1 MSNRLLQRLFRKN
14 LQFLNALEI
23 SPDTPKRYGSSLVCL
38 HRKKIIPSIT
48 NCIPKYRASSG
59 QLATFCSSNSDRVAH
74 PREDFL
80 RLHPNDFAVF
90 LKDKGISRC
99 YFLWDTTT
107 GEIIASHPELQEFSD
122 WFSKDISS
130 GYRQHEAIFM
140 QLGLRTGCLMAVF
153 LSGTNRGQA
162 YGSTR
167 MRDYKT
173 MEIFLREG
181 LKWSQMIGYKA
192 ALAGLWVSINSHKG
206 PQIPNFAAQKRE
218 RGVWRDGIL
227 HEGWKVPYN
236 SHNYSKSLKICIV
249 EKLRLACDKVDVEK
263 HIQPSL
269 SRLRLGTRS
278 EKPHYSIGGGNS
290 IISEPFDKK
299 HCHPDFRE
307 KMFFD
312 YGDFLTGLNGCFIA
326 GEGMGLHLH
335 DINNIHSRTR
345 FVNCV
350 SDDMGGSGNPAIVT
364 GKGVIMAME
373 AALDHLN
380 LGPIEGKR
388 IAVQGAGSIGYVII
402 SELLSRHAEEII
414 VTDCNQKRLDDV
426 YDTLSSKGAGKLI
439 LEKVQPDDESI
450 LEYDCD
456 ILAPCA
462 SSYIFS
468 QRNIPKVSAKVIC
481 GATNNQLTTPVAD
494 CKLLEHQ
501 GSTYVVD
508 FVANRMAI
516 VNSANEGYGRLPF
529 DPAVSR
535 HLNETDEG
543 SIFQHTKY
551 ILEHSENE
559 KTSAVEAAYKLAEER
574 TKELHPIWPHRC
586 QQIIQS
592 LVKRNWHLGTDFWRK
607 RRNFTGFGG
616 DA

>member
-192 ALAGLWVSINSHKG
+192 ALAGLW
-206 PQIPNFAAQKRE
+206 
-218 RGVWRDGIL
+218 
-227 HEGWKVPYN
+227 
-236 SHNYSKSLKICIV
+236 
-249 EKLRLACDKVDVEK
+249 
-263 HIQPSL
+263 
-269 SRLRLGTRS
+269 
-278 EKPHYSIGGGNS
+278 IGGGNS